1 MTRRRVALLASIVVA
16 LGALLTVAMWASMST
31 VGRPNGPDMMRG
43 SGYGPRSDVGY
54 GPGSGPGSGPGMM
67 PGNGMR
73 GHDGMMGGYTLPGN
87 GVPVETLD
95 RARQRAQVFADRLD
109 LRAGEVMQ
117 FENGFYAELRTAK
130 GQHATEVLIDPAT
143 GAVQIEYGPAMMWNT
158 GYGMHRAERAGTAP
172 VSATEATAIAQRW
185 LNRER
190 SGLTAHEPEAY
201 PGYYTLHTLRNGKI
215 SGMMSVN
222 AYTGAV
228 WYHTWHG
235 RYIAMSEG

>member
-1 MTRRRVALLASIVVA
+1 MTPRRVVLLASIAVA

-31 VGRPNGPDMMRG
+31 VGRPYGGDMMG
-43 SGYGPRSDVGY
+43 GPGYGPRSDVRY
-54 GPGSGPGSGPGMM
+54 GSGSGPGMM
-67 PGNGMR
+67 PGNGM
-73 GHDGMMGGYTLPGN
+73 HDGMMGGYVLPGN

-95 RARQRAQVFADRLD
+95 PARQRAQMFADRLD
-109 LRAGEVMQ
+109 LRVGEVMQ
-117 FENGFYAELRTAK
+117 FENGFYAELRNAK

-158 GYGMHRAERAGTAP
+158 TYGMHRTEWAGAAQ
-172 VSATEATAIAQRW
+172 VSADEATAIAQRW
-185 LNRER
+185 LDRER
-190 SGLTAHEPEAY
+190 AGLTAHEPETY

>member
-31 VGRPNGPDMMRG
+31 VGRPHGPDMMGG
-43 SGYGPRSDVGY
+43 SGYGPRSDAGY
-54 GPGSGPGSGPGMM
+54 GPGSGPGMM

-73 GHDGMMGGYTLPGN
+73 GHDGMMGGYVLPGN

-95 RARQRAQVFADRLD
+95 MARQRAQVFADRLD

-117 FENGFYAELRTAK
+117 FENGFYAELRTAR

-158 GYGMHRAERAGTAP
+158 SYGMHRAERAGAAR

-185 LNRER
+185 LDRER